1 MTLDFIDMD
10 VGDITVIHLNGRIT
24 LGQGVQ
30 KLRQAFDEVME
41 RGRLKIL
48 LDFDEV
54 VYVDSSGLGELVLLH
69 KRVTKAGGEMK
80 LMRLRQIMRDLIQI
94 TRLYMLFEIFNDEPS
109 ALKSFGGPETPA
121 EPAPVKHQ

>member
-10 VGDITVIHLNGRIT
+10 MGDVTVIHLNGRIT

-30 KLRQAFDEVME
+30 RLRQAFDEVIE

-69 KRVTKAGGEMK
+69 KRVMKAGGEMK
-80 LMRLRQIMRDLIQI
+80 LMRLRQIMRDLIQV

-109 ALKSFGGPETPA
+109 ALKSFEGPETPIQS
-121 EPAPVKHQ
+121 APLNHR